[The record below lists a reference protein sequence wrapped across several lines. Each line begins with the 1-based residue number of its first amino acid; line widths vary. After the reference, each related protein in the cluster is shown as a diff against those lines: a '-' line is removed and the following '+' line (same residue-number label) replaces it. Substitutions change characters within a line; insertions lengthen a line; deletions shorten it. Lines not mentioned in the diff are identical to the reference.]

1 MAPLMKKIFLMAFV
15 VLTGLTAC
23 EKTPVN
29 GALDGMWQLMEVSAK
44 DVAAEDGWAQPQSVK
59 GEGIYWNVQLDLL
72 VIHSQ
77 HAPLNGYT
85 FDTAARFRHEG
96 GRLDI
101 TEMYVHYENR
111 DSLITDPATT
121 IFEPLHI
128 HSNRASYAV
137 EKLTGKQLIL
147 CSDYNRLVFRKF

>member
-1 MAPLMKKIFLMAFV
+1 MKKIFLVAFV
-15 VLTGLTAC
+15 AVLAMTAC

-29 GALDGMWQLMEVSAK
+29 GALDGMWQLMEVSEKSATS
-44 DVAAEDGWAQPQSVK
+44 ESGWAEAKSTK
-59 GEGIYWNVQLDLL
+59 GEGIYWNFQLDLL

-77 HAPLNGYT
+77 HQSLNGYT

-96 GRLDI
+96 GRLEV
-101 TEMYVHYENR
+101 TEMYVHYDNR
-111 DSLITDPATT
+111 DSLIVDPATT
-121 IFEPLHI
+121 IFEPLYI
-128 HSNRASYAV
+128 RSNQSSYAV

>member
-1 MAPLMKKIFLMAFV
+1 MKKMFLMAFV
-15 VLTGLTAC
+15 LMFALTAC

-29 GALDGMWQLMEVSAK
+29 GALDGMWQLMEVSEK
-44 DVAAEDGWAQPQSVK
+44 DASAENGWAAPRLVK
-59 GEGIYWNVQLDLL
+59 GGGIYWNFQLALL

-77 HAPLNGYT
+77 HQPLNGYT

-111 DSLITDPATT
+111 DSLIIDPTTT
-121 IFEPLHI
+121 IFEPLYI
-128 HSNRASYAV
+128 RSNHASYVV
-137 EKLTGKQLIL
+137 ERLTGKELIL
-147 CSDYNRLVFRKF
+147 CSDYNRLLFRKF